1 MPLRLRLR
9 LAGLCETVLLALLRL
24 LLLSEG
30 RHRATR
36 PPPPPPPW
44 IPPHSPPVLME
55 SLWLDTPLVRP
66 YLPTTEAT

>member
-24 LLLSEG
+24 LLPSEG

-36 PPPPPPPW
+36 PQ
-44 IPPHSPPVLME
+44 
-55 SLWLDTPLVRP
+55 LVHP
-66 YLPTTEAT
+66 YLPTTEAMEVSA